1 MLIKGQQQCPNKFL
15 PFLKQCRK
23 IKEKDFFEQ
32 NSKIFIKNSNF
43 LYNFEAFFEQV
54 LELLM

>member
-23 IKEKDFFEQ
+23 IKEKYFFEQ

-54 LELLM
+54 LEL